1 MPSLFT
7 ALPICLL
14 ISLPWAT
21 IVKEAL
27 VDEKGGRDSPR
38 LAKAVLG
45 RQPRWVVGYSSTMPI
60 QCPTT
65 AGEVIIERLMLFLL
79 LLRHPLASG

>member
-1 MPSLFT
+1 M
-7 ALPICLL
+7 CLL
-14 ISLPWAT
+14 IPLAWTT

-27 VDEKGGRDSPR
+27 VDEKGGQDSPR

-45 RQPRWVVGYSSTMPI
+45 RQPRWVVGYSLTMPI

-65 AGEVIIERLMLFLL
+65 AGEDIIKRLMLFLL
-79 LLRHPLASG
+79 LLRHPLAFG